1 MMGPSKSNHLTG
13 APLGELASNHTLAT
27 VTVDR
32 RNDDTIEIRWN
43 PTPGSSSMTIY
54 GGHSPDRIDETSPL
68 ARVNARNAV
77 ALNGLQPDRPHY
89 FKLAAAD
96 GTTRIV
102 GERRPAVEGAPNLR
116 DLGGYETP
124 AGRQVR
130 WGQVFRS
137 SNLARL
143 TDRGV
148 AYLRHMGIRKVYD
161 LRTDAEVLKMPNRF
175 PEPADASYHR
185 LPIQHGDF
193 EPTTVFDRIRKGDC
207 EWISEEFMLEGYI
220 ESLEHYPHVW
230 QRLFNDLTVPQNR
243 PLLFHCTGGKDRTGT
258 GAALMLLALGV
269 PEAYVVRDYGLSD
282 GYNAETRRAIY
293 AHLRPLGVDITRVE
307 PYFTAPESRIRA
319 LLDYLRLHYGTAVD
333 YLVEKAGVSE
343 RAIELLRNDLLE

>member
-1 MMGPSKSNHLTG
+1 MDPVSNQ
-13 APLGELASNHTLAT
+13 TLSA

-32 RNDDTIEIRWN
+32 RSDDGFVIRWN

-54 GGHSPDRIDETSPL
+54 GGLSPDRIDETAPL
-68 ARVNARNAV
+68 ARVNARCV
-77 ALNGLQPDRPHY
+77 VTLDHLHPGRPHY

-116 DLGGYETP
+116 DLGGYATA
-124 AGRQVR
+124 AGRHVK

-137 SNLARL
+137 SHLSRL

-148 AYLRHMGIRKVYD
+148 EFIRHLGIRRVYD
-161 LRTDAEVLKMPNRF
+161 LRTEAEVLKMPNRF
-175 PEPADASYHR
+175 PDSADASYHR

-193 EPTTVFDRIRKGDC
+193 EPTAVFDRIKKGDVD
-207 EWISEEFMLEGYI
+207 WISEEFMLRGYI
-220 ESLEHYPHVW
+220 ESIEHYPHVW
-230 QRLFNDLTVPQNR
+230 QRLFSDLADPKNR

-258 GAALMLLALGV
+258 GAALILLALGV
-269 PEAYVVRDYGLSD
+269 AEEPVVRDYGLSD
-282 GYNAETRRAIY
+282 GYNAETRQTIY
-293 AHLRPLGVDITRVE
+293 AHLQPMGVDIARVE

-319 LLDYLRLHYGTAVD
+319 LLDYIRNHYQTALD
-333 YLVEKAGVSE
+333 YLVKKAGVGE
-343 RAIELLRNDLLE
+343 KEIGQLRDGLLD

>member
-1 MMGPSKSNHLTG
+1 MTDLDSNR
-13 APLGELASNHTLAT
+13 TLSS

-32 RNDDTIEIRWN
+32 RNDDTIVIRWN

-54 GGHSPDRIDETSPL
+54 GGHSPDRIDEKAPL
-68 ARVNARNAV
+68 ARVNGRSAV
-77 ALNGLQPDRPHY
+77 ALDGLAPNRPHF

-96 GTTRIV
+96 GTTRMA

-124 AGRQVR
+124 DGRQVR

-143 TDRGV
+143 TDKGLEFIRR
-148 AYLRHMGIRKVYD
+148 LGIRRVYD

-175 PEPADASYHR
+175 PDSADTSYNR

-193 EPTTVFDRIRKGDC
+193 EPTTVFERIRKGDW
-207 EWISEEFMLEGYI
+207 EWISEEFMLNGYI
-220 ESLEHYPHVW
+220 ESLERYPHVW
-230 QRLFNDLTVPQNR
+230 RRLFSDLAEPQTR

-258 GAALMLLALGV
+258 GAALILLALGV
-269 PEAYVVRDYGLSD
+269 PEASAVRDFGLSD
-282 GYNAETRRAIY
+282 GYNAETRKTIY
-293 AHLRPLGVDITRVE
+293 AHLRPLGVDIARVE
-307 PYFTAPESRIRA
+307 PYFVAPESRIRA
-319 LLDYLRLHYGTAVD
+319 LLDYVRDHYGTAVG
-333 YLVEKAGVSE
+333 YLVKKAGVSE
-343 RAIELLRNDLLE
+343 ETIERLRDDLLE